1 MKSQIQFS
9 SSQDP
14 QGPHALQDGQ
24 ANSAFLGRIRAW
36 IPAAL
41 RWDRLWNRGLPPHA
55 RIAPTAG
62 WPLLFLPLLLFL
74 QLTDPSPVWTTL
86 LVGLLGFYGLGYAW
100 VRSLAWAVSVKRRRQ
115 GVMLVAGDTLEEEF
129 TVRNASPVPLLWA
142 EFRDHSFLPGYR
154 PDVVVGCGGQSEY
167 RWRSQAL
174 CRHRGVFRLGPHSL
188 HTGDPFGLFR
198 LTLEDP
204 RFESLLVYPRVAHL
218 PALELPRG
226 LATGQDRRRRP
237 LTGSLRSASVRDYL
251 PGDSLRFVHWPST
264 AHRGAL
270 TVTDLE
276 LEPSGDLWIV
286 LDLERSVHQGEGEAS
301 TLETSIVLAASLA
314 AELLGGGQRRAVG
327 LMAAGELAGSPDE
340 DGSGMVLLP
349 PQPGKAQLWQ
359 ILGALA
365 PLQPGDLPL
374 DRLLH
379 SGREVFGRGRTVVVI
394 TPVAIPPAAITPAAD
409 GQADGTG
416 GESRSWAWI
425 SELVHLQG
433 MGLASSVLLVTPA
446 GAGEAPEDGADGR
459 RSMAPAAALRALLAQ
474 QGIPARLL
482 QAGTPLQPALTY
494 RRRRTVLRTTPM
506 GGVVAYEVEEEVG

>member
-1 MKSQIQFS
+1 MKSQIRFS
-9 SSQDP
+9 PPQERHHPRAEPADP
-14 QGPHALQDGQ
+14 GAPAR
-24 ANSAFLGRIRAW
+24 FRAW
-36 IPAAL
+36 ILARIPGAL
-41 RWDRLWNRGLPPHA
+41 APERLWNAGLPAHA
-55 RIAPTAG
+55 RIALRGG

-74 QLTDPSPVWTTL
+74 QLTDPSPVWTSL

-100 VRSLAWAVSVKRRRQ
+100 VRSLARAVSLERRRQ
-115 GVMLVAGDTLEEEF
+115 GVMLVAGDALEEEF
-129 TVRNASPVPLLWA
+129 TLRNASPVPLLWA

-204 RFESLLVYPRVAHL
+204 RSESLLVYPRVAHL

-270 TVTDLE
+270 TVTELE

-286 LDLERSVHQGEGEAS
+286 LDLERSLHQGEGEAS

-327 LMAAGELAGSPDE
+327 LMAAGSLEADPGNGAPASGDA
-340 DGSGMVLLP
+340 SGMILLP

-359 ILGALA
+359 ILAALA

-374 DRLLH
+374 DRLLR
-379 SGREVFGRGRTVVVI
+379 SGREVFGRGRTVAVI
-394 TPVAIPPAAITPAAD
+394 TPVAEAQEDRA
-409 GQADGTG
+409 
-416 GESRSWAWI
+416 WAWI
-425 SELVHLQG
+425 SELVHLQRT
-433 MGLASSVLLVTPA
+433 GLASSVLLVTPA
-446 GAGEAPEDGADGR
+446 EEGADGLG
-459 RSMAPAAALRALLAQ
+459 SPAFALQALLAQ
-474 QGIPARLL
+474 QGIPARFL